1 MKREFLQKKGTWL
14 TADQPPAEFSGG
26 VCEEALAARLARGV
40 CRGFA
45 EQGLTSLVEFHLAN
59 GRRADVIAL
68 DGRGGLAIVEIKS
81 SLADFR
87 SDGKWPEYRDFCDR
101 FYFAVAAEFPREVLP
116 EDCGLILA
124 DAYGA
129 VVEREAPEHP
139 LKPARRKAVTLR
151 FAQAAARRLALQLDP
166 G

>member
-1 MKREFLQKKGTWL
+1 MKRDFPQKRETWL
-14 TADQPPAEFSGG
+14 TPNQPG
-26 VCEEALAARLARGV
+26 VEYPDVQDEDALAARLARGV
-40 CRGFA
+40 CRSFA
-45 EQGLTSLVEFHLAN
+45 EQGLASLVEFHLAN

-68 DGRGGLAIVEIKS
+68 DGRGGLVIVEIKS

-101 FYFAVAAEFPREVLP
+101 FYFAVAAEFPRQVLP
-116 EDCGLILA
+116 EDCGLICA

-151 FAQAAARRLALQLDP
+151 FAQAAARRLALQLDLR
-166 G
+166 